1 MIEDQ
6 QSTIVMIEP
15 VVHTTQ
21 IRVRY
26 AHTDKMGIVYN
37 GNYLMFFEIGRTEL
51 LRAAGLPYAQLELD
65 GFLLPVLEA
74 HVVYHKPA
82 RYDEM
87 LDVITTYNP
96 ESSPVLTMKYDIR
109 RGDDL
114 IVSGFTKHAFVD
126 AASFRPVRPPRS
138 FLETMHRL

>member
-1 MIEDQ
+1 MSE
-6 QSTIVMIEP
+6 S
-15 VVHTTQ
+15 VVHTTP

-51 LRAAGLPYAQLELD
+51 LRAAGLPYADLERE

-87 LDVITTYNP
+87 LDIITTY
-96 ESSPVLTMKYDIR
+96 EHKVSPVITMTYDIR
-109 RGDDL
+109 RGDEP
-114 IVSGFTKHAFVD
+114 IVTGFTKHAFVD
-126 AASFRPVRPPRS
+126 AVTFRAVRPPAS
-138 FLETMHRL
+138 FLATMTR